1 LLDLLQRHPGKK
13 RRRRKE
19 GRKKRKK
26 ERAQCLIRII
36 QNLTTAIIHT
46 FETLRKRILTSF
58 SESRHYIA
66 VRRKKERKKERNSD
80 EEVNLIMTLI
90 I

>member
-1 LLDLLQRHPGKK
+1 LLDLLQRHPGK
-13 RRRRKE
+13 RRRKE
-19 GRKKRKK
+19 GKKERKK

-46 FETLRKRILTSF
+46 FETLRKRILTIF

-66 VRRKKERKKERNSD
+66 VRRKKERNSD